1 METLKIM
8 ADVERIIDGTT
19 FVGPSPSRCYCD
31 YETWP
36 KEVLIIILL
45 ASIFCV
51 VFSIVNIK
59 EKNSIV
65 FLVISSIMATICL
78 LLLLAPV
85 FLENI

>member
-8 ADVERIIDGTT
+8 ADAERVVDGVT
-19 FVGPSPSRCYCD
+19 FVPSSPSACYCD